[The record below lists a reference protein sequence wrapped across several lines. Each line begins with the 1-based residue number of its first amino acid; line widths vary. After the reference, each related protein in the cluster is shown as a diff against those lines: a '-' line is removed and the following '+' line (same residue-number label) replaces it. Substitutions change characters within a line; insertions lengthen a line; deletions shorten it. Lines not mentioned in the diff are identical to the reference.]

1 MFKVKEKCPYCQ
13 HEFETNIFRFNAT
26 LKCSKC
32 HKKIYI
38 ETRTGF
44 YLILLV
50 FFMMISTQMNEGI
63 KQLLPGMPELVYV
76 VVLFFVMLAAVFLVM
91 LISCKLFGFTSIYRI
106 RSDEYY
112 TSMARAADQRRMDK
126 KANKKNKKK

>member
-13 HEFETNIFRFNAT
+13 NEFETNVFRFNAT
-26 LKCSKC
+26 LKCAHC

-50 FFMMISTQMNEGI
+50 FFMMVSTQMNDGI
-63 KQLLPGMPELVYV
+63 KALLPGMPDLVYTI
-76 VVLFFVMLAAVFLVM
+76 VLFAMMLAAVFVVM
-91 LISCKLFGFTSIYRI
+91 LIVCKLFGFTSIYRI

-112 TSMARAADQRRMDK
+112 TNIARAADQRRMDK